1 MNVIKR
7 QHLEEIP
14 LPGRI
19 IQKAIGKDSSVI
31 STKMTMGFAH
41 YSAKSGPMEPH
52 RHAEEICYI
61 LNAEKAW
68 VRFGPS
74 LDELTFKVELEPG
87 MTVHFLEME
96 YHVFEYDEDGYVDL
110 IFFYGQVERIR
121 PEEIENDK
129 N

>member
-1 MNVIKR
+1 MNVIQR
-7 QHLEEIP
+7 QRLEELS

-19 IQKAIGKDSSVI
+19 IQKAIGKDSAVLSG
-31 STKMTMGFAH
+31 KMTMGFGH
-41 YSAKSGPMEPH
+41 YSAKSGSMEPH

-61 LNAEKAW
+61 LGAEKSW

-74 LDELTFKVELEPG
+74 IDDLTNKVDLEQG
-87 MTVHFLEME
+87 MTIHFPEME
-96 YHVFEYDEDGYVDL
+96 YHVFEYEGDGYVDL

-121 PEEIENDK
+121 PEEIENNK